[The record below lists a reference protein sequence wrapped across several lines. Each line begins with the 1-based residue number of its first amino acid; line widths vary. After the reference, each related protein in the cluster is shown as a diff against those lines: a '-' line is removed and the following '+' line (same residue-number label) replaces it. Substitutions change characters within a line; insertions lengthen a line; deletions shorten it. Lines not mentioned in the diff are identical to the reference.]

1 MSVTDSEA
9 NFRARAQAL
18 GLENNLVEK
27 FVSAGINSLAKFA
40 FSSNYVPGAGED
52 TPFVDA
58 IQTVLDRDASLGELA
73 TLRRL
78 HHEAY
83 AMSAAELKLSV
94 ERCDET
100 GLKRLTQPERA
111 ERLKKQQTRLTGL
124 RIVGRMEPADRLVD
138 TAVSQYEENRLAYI
152 ELSKCICKEQ
162 EILAGSSRDDKQ
174 MAVDSSGI
182 VRLRNKESKVDA
194 DLSTDLLLRQAFMR
208 RALAYDQANVLGYLL
223 HDQWIERLFESRVD
237 CPPEGYAKISQ
248 QQVVNADRRLFVK
261 LAELTR
267 SGIQLTSAGRP
278 VDLVFE
284 DAMNHPDVLHLLQPL
299 PSTRTSEKRA
309 TEPKN
314 DDPRKL
320 PKAKSKGKSIRMPQ
334 GLENGAGTAQWTATV
349 ARSVSCVRVANLQA
363 DCPGNHEHAPFGRK
377 RRADGSWQY
386 ATSEEAAYPRELCI
400 ACNRADLIKTWSQWA
415 CELSNDEKALKRGME
430 PGVRSIMNDKKIL
443 LLQKIAVSLDW
454 PDMDIFD
461 SLINGFS
468 IVGDQKPCGIFD
480 LEPRPAG
487 ITIGELDDMAK
498 FVRPALLG
506 KVHASQVDDD
516 LKTLWEATI
525 EEAGP
530 GWEQVLAARTL
541 VG

>member
-1 MSVTDSEA
+1 MCYKLVYARSTDNSVCLRVGIQPCVTDLEA

-18 GLENNLVEK
+18 GLEINLVEK

-94 ERCDET
+94 ERCNET

-152 ELSKCICKEQ
+152 ELSKCIKEQ

-182 VRLRNKESKVDA
+182 VRLRKRESKVDA
-194 DLSTDLLLRQAFMR
+194 DLSTDLLVRQAFMR

-237 CPPEGYAKISQ
+237 CPSEGYAKISQ
-248 QQVVNADRRLFVK
+248 QQVVNADRRLFAK

-284 DAMNHPDVLHLLQPL
+284 DAMNHPDVLHVLQPL
-299 PSTRTSEKRA
+299 PSTRTSKKRA
-309 TEPKN
+309 TEPKS

-320 PKAKSKGKSIRMPQ
+320 PKGKSKGKGKSIRMPQ
-334 GLENGAGTAQWTATV
+334 GLENGSPPTAILSVLTIISGSVLMCPWV
-349 ARSVSCVRVANLQA
+349 ARVLLSWMFLC
-363 DCPGNHEHAPFGRK
+363 
-377 RRADGSWQY
+377 RAHVWQ
-386 ATSEEAAYPRELCI
+386 L
-400 ACNRADLIKTWSQWA
+400 
-415 CELSNDEKALKRGME
+415 
-430 PGVRSIMNDKKIL
+430 
-443 LLQKIAVSLDW
+443 
-454 PDMDIFD
+454 
-461 SLINGFS
+461 
-468 IVGDQKPCGIFD
+468 
-480 LEPRPAG
+480 
-487 ITIGELDDMAK
+487 
-498 FVRPALLG
+498 
-506 KVHASQVDDD
+506 
-516 LKTLWEATI
+516 
-525 EEAGP
+525 
-530 GWEQVLAARTL
+530 
-541 VG
+541 

>member
-1 MSVTDSEA
+1 MECCQFSLASVLGCVTSGSMHAPLTTQFVYCRDPAMSVTDSEA

-208 RALAYDQANVLGYLL
+208 RALAYDQANVLGFLL

-320 PKAKSKGKSIRMPQ
+320 FKGKSKGKGKSIRMPQ
-334 GLENGAGTAQWTATV
+334 GLENGSPNTTNGQPVCFDHNFGKCSRPVTKGRCARGLHVCCYRGCFSAGHTY
-349 ARSVSCVRVANLQA
+349 
-363 DCPGNHEHAPFGRK
+363 GNCDK
-377 RRADGSWQY
+377 NKGS
-386 ATSEEAAYPRELCI
+386 
-400 ACNRADLIKTWSQWA
+400 
-415 CELSNDEKALKRGME
+415 
-430 PGVRSIMNDKKIL
+430 
-443 LLQKIAVSLDW
+443 
-454 PDMDIFD
+454 
-461 SLINGFS
+461 
-468 IVGDQKPCGIFD
+468 
-480 LEPRPAG
+480 
-487 ITIGELDDMAK
+487 
-498 FVRPALLG
+498 
-506 KVHASQVDDD
+506 
-516 LKTLWEATI
+516 
-525 EEAGP
+525 
-530 GWEQVLAARTL
+530 
-541 VG
+541 